1 MLSAGLVSA
10 VKQQACR
17 LAFVAIAVVVT
28 SPAISAPA
36 DDGNVIT
43 CTGALTYLDLA
54 IPLAII
60 VDETDGRSCLLER
73 SQAGR
78 SPVGSCV
85 YGARCSLTGTAEDNL
100 DHTYTIKRLITAT
113 TADAR

>member
-1 MLSAGLVSA
+1 MLLAGLVSA
-10 VKQQACR
+10 VKQQACG

-60 VDETDGRSCLLER
+60 VDETDGRSCLLAR

-78 SPVGSCV
+78 SLSCV